1 MGFFDKLKG
10 LGNDIVRVGKDKSP
24 ALLIFGGAALLIGG
38 AVLACK
44 ESMDLKPILEDH
56 KQRLEE
62 IGKEC
67 QDESK
72 VDYGVKE
79 AKHDI
84 FVAHYE
90 LGKKLMG
97 KYLWSAL
104 MAVGGTVMIAKGY
117 NAMDGRLAEAIA
129 FGTTTYKGWQQYRKN
144 VIADKGVEADKKY
157 MLGNLQKI
165 PFPVK
170 DEEGKETGEMEERN
184 AIPIDGPAPCQLS
197 PFAFKF
203 DDTNDDWSNNP
214 VYRKATILRLRSVL
228 QSQLDSGYL
237 TAKGKRFVTMNTCY
251 EIYGVKQRNGGL
263 TSGWVKKE
271 GEDVQ
276 IDLGP
281 FWEDECES
289 PLLEDR
295 GTPGHPEYHEYIW
308 IDPNCQPYI
317 GDKL

>member
-1 MGFFDKLKG
+1 MGFLDKLKG
-10 LGNDIVRVGKDKSP
+10 FGRDVVRVGKDKSP

-38 AVLACK
+38 AVMACK
-44 ESMDLKPILEDH
+44 ESMDLKPILDDH
-56 KQRLEE
+56 KKRLDE

-67 QDESK
+67 QDEAK

-104 MAVGGTVMIAKGY
+104 LAVGGTVMITKGY
-117 NAMDGRLAEAIA
+117 NEMSGRLTEAVA
-129 FGTTTYKGWQQYRKN
+129 VGTAAYKGWQQYRQN

-165 PFPVK
+165 PFPIK
-170 DEEGKETGEMEERN
+170 DEEGKETGKTEERD
-184 AIPIDGPAPCQLS
+184 AMVLDGPAPCQLS

-203 DDTNDDWSNNP
+203 DDTNADWSNNP
-214 VYRKATILRLRSVL
+214 VYRKAAILRLRSVL
-228 QSQLDSGYL
+228 QGKLDSGYL
-237 TAKGKRFVTMNTCY
+237 TARGKRFVTMNTCY
-251 EIYGVKQRNGGL
+251 ETYGVKQRNGGL

-271 GEDVQ
+271 GEDLQ

-281 FWEDECES
+281 FWEDEVDS

-295 GTPGHPEYHEYIW
+295 GTPGHPEYHEFIW
-308 IDPNCQPYI
+308 IDPNCEAFI